1 MIYQMTWR
9 CGSMKG
15 EIKYCSRFNID
26 GTFEKNVIAY
36 GCKILETYKDDQ
48 MEDKWMLIPI
58 LKQQWIRTKNFSNY
72 KKITKEILVRK

>member
-1 MIYQMTWR
+1 
-9 CGSMKG
+9 
-15 EIKYCSRFNID
+15 
-26 GTFEKNVIAY
+26 
-36 GCKILETYKDDQ
+36 